1 MIRTFITTAAL
12 TLALGMTSAQAAD
25 AGQTG
30 QFTGAS
36 NHVTTGGVT
45 ITQDASGYIVTLG
58 PSFFLDGAPDPKVGF
73 GTNGTYVDG
82 TLLGALESTTGAQS
96 FRVPAGLDI
105 SGFTDVFIWCEK
117 FSVPLG
123 VAALG

>member
-1 MIRTFITTAAL
+1 MIRTFFTTAAL
-12 TLALGMTSAQAAD
+12 TIALGIGGAQAAD

-36 NHVTTGGVT
+36 NHVTTGGVE
-45 ITQDASGYIVTLG
+45 IVKDGDGYIVKLG
-58 PSFFLDGAPDPKVGF
+58 PAFFLDGAPDPKVGF
-73 GTNGTYVDG
+73 GTNGKYVEG
-82 TLLGALESTTGAQS
+82 TLLGALLSNTGAQS

-105 SGFTDVFIWCEK
+105 GGFTDVFIWCEQ

-123 VAALG
+123 VAALR